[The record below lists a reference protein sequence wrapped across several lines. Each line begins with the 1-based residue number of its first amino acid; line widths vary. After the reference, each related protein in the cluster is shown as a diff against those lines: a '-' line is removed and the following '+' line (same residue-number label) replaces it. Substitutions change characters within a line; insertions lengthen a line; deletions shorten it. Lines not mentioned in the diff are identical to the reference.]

1 MPKTDDVITVQECI
15 ERLEDIRRDLVPN
28 SRDFFAIC
36 AGIAALR
43 KMEYPSTDADNEFH
57 ADDS

>member
-1 MPKTDDVITVQECI
+1 MPETDDVITIKECI
-15 ERLEDIRRDLVPN
+15 ERLEDIRRELVPN

-43 KMEYPSTDADNEFH
+43 RMECPSTDTDDECSS
-57 ADDS
+57 DDS